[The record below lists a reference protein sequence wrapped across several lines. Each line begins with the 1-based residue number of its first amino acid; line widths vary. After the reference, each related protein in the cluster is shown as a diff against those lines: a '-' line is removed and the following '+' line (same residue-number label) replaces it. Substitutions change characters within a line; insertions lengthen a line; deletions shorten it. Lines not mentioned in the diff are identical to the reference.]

1 MESIPIWFFLMST
14 GLFGLLFGSLAN
26 VIIWRVPRGESI
38 VSPGSHCP
46 GCGTPIRWYDNIP
59 VASWVILG
67 ARCRECGGRISAR
80 YPIVEAT
87 SGLLWLAAAARW
99 GMSARTLFGIGLFY
113 LLLILTLIDLDHMRL
128 PNAIV
133 AALGVVGVVG
143 VLFAQLTGVPAVPLF
158 IGRGL
163 LSAPMPYAASGIV
176 IGGGIS
182 AAIAGAYALIR
193 KSAGLGMGDIK
204 LLAVLGLFFGPYVL
218 MVLMVASI
226 LGAVVGVAVL
236 RRHKG
241 AGQARVPFGP
251 FLASGALLVA
261 LWGPV
266 VLDWYL
272 RLAGVR

>member
-1 MESIPIWFFLMST
+1 MSAIPTWFFLMSV

-59 VASWVILG
+59 VISWVVLG

-80 YPIVEAT
+80 YPIVEAA
-87 SGLLWLAAAARW
+87 SGVLWLAAALRW
-99 GMSARTLFGIGLFY
+99 GMSVRTLFGIALFY

-128 PNAIV
+128 PNSIV
-133 AALGVVGVVG
+133 AALGILGVVG
-143 VLFAQLTGVPAVPLF
+143 VLVAHVGVEPAVPLF
-158 IGRGL
+158 AGGGL
-163 LSAPMPYAASGIV
+163 LGSPLAYAATGIL

-182 AAIAGAYALIR
+182 VAMAGMYALIR

-204 LLAVLGLFFGPYVL
+204 LLAVLGVFFGPYVL
-218 MVLMVASI
+218 MVLMAASL
-226 LGAVVGVAVL
+226 LGAVVGIVAL

-241 AGQARVPFGP
+241 AGQARIPFGP
-251 FLASGALLVA
+251 FLASGALIVA
-261 LWGPV
+261 LWGPA